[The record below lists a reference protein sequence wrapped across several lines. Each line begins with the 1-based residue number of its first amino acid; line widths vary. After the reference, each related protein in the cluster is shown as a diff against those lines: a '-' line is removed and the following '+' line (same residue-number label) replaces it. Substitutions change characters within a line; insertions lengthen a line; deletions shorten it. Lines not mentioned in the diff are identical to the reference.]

1 MGEPTRF
8 TDYTFEIFE
17 GLPPEG
23 ESSFF
28 VGFAADWEPFLLR
41 WGKAANQWLG
51 AGFQQIPKK
60 DAFMFRALWGDE
72 AKGTIKRY
80 ARLPVVLKEPEGKGG
95 DDG

>member
-1 MGEPTRF
+1 MDEPTHF

-51 AGFQQIPKK
+51 AGFQQIPEK

-72 AKGTIKRY
+72 AKARIKRY
-80 ARLPVVLKEPEGKGG
+80 ARLPVVLVPAEENP